1 MLVLK
6 ILSSSVSNKAEIG
19 QMRSLGSFE
28 STAFLLWTMSLYI
41 TSCPEKSFLPQQT
54 YSVQENPAPAQQPG
68 TSSTDDT
75 GDPGMGAWE
84 RECHWPPAQILWPL
98 PTVWNTTDTLPIL
111 PPQTHPR
118 MSSESA
124 SMCQQP
130 NPQVSFCVFLFT
142 GSWGN

>member
-1 MLVLK
+1 
-6 ILSSSVSNKAEIG
+6 
-19 QMRSLGSFE
+19 MRSLGSFE

-84 RECHWPPAQILWPL
+84 KECH
-98 PTVWNTTDTLPIL
+98 
-111 PPQTHPR
+111 
-118 MSSESA
+118 
-124 SMCQQP
+124 
-130 NPQVSFCVFLFT
+130 
-142 GSWGN
+142 